1 MERRVCLSLSKK
13 KLEMALA
20 LGFADYKA
28 RYDKDCEARGFE
40 FRFADKFGYGVFAW
54 YDPSGT
60 GLENWT
66 PAFEWV
72 DSKGDDDL
80 KMYGVY
86 DSVFNEF
93 LESFST
99 QKEAEEY
106 CENARSRYSDGSKGM
121 KVVRFLNAD
130 DIMDTS
136 HESLK
141 YY

>member
-1 MERRVCLSLSKK
+1 MDNNLR
-13 KLEMALA
+13 M
-20 LGFADYKA
+20 F
-28 RYDKDCEARGFE
+28 
-40 FRFADKFGYGVFAW
+40 
-54 YDPSGT
+54 
-60 GLENWT
+60 
-66 PAFEWV
+66 
-72 DSKGDDDL
+72 
-80 KMYGVY
+80 GVY

-106 CENARSRYSDGSKGM
+106 CEKAHSCYSDGSKGM

-136 HESLK
+136 YKSLK

>member
-1 MERRVCLSLSKK
+1 M
-13 KLEMALA
+13 
-20 LGFADYKA
+20 
-28 RYDKDCEARGFE
+28 
-40 FRFADKFGYGVFAW
+40 
-54 YDPSGT
+54 
-60 GLENWT
+60 NN
-66 PAFEWV
+66 
-72 DSKGDDDL
+72 DL

-86 DSVFNEF
+86 DSVYNEF

-106 CENARSRYSDGSKGM
+106 CENARPCYPDGSKGM

-130 DIMDTS
+130 DIIDTS